1 MSLRRLALACVAA
14 WLWCAGPAAHASGL
28 QVTPTSLTLAA
39 GHSADGL
46 WLGNS
51 GGETLHAQVRV
62 LHWTQQ
68 GGEEQLAP
76 SHGLVASPPMIE
88 LAPGA
93 RQLVRVIRTAPPDG
107 AREDAYRVLVD
118 ELPLAPASAPAP
130 EPEAGEQRGLRFVL
144 RYSVPVFLAPAG
156 DAPAAPQL
164 QGRLLEDGGRRVLEV
179 ANRGAAHAQLGN
191 LVRVDAQGRRTELV
205 AGLVGYVLAG
215 STMRWPLAADTPA
228 LATGDRLASR
238 INGAPEEQTLA
249 VVGAS
254 P

>member
-1 MSLRRLALACVAA
+1 MSLRRLALACAAA
-14 WLWCAGPAAHASGL
+14 WLCGAGPQARASGL
-28 QVTPTSLTLAA
+28 QVTPTSLTLAP
-39 GHSADGL
+39 GRNADGL
-46 WLGNS
+46 WLGNT
-51 GGETLHAQVRV
+51 GGQTLHAQVRV

-93 RQLVRVIRTAPPDG
+93 RQLVRVIRTVPADG

-118 ELPLAPASAPAP
+118 ELPLAPASAPPPAQD
-130 EPEAGEQRGLRFVL
+130 ADAQRGLRFVL
-144 RYSVPVFLAPAG
+144 RYSVPVFLPPAG

-164 QGRLLEDGGRRVLEV
+164 QGRLLEDGGKRVLEV
-179 ANRGAAHAQLGN
+179 ANRGGAHAQLGN

-205 AGLVGYVLAG
+205 PGLVGYVLPG
-215 STMRWPLAADTPA
+215 STMRWPLAADAPA
-228 LATGDRLASR
+228 LSAGDRLASR
-238 INGAPEEQTLA
+238 INGAPDEQTLA